1 MVEGMVTDMHID
13 PNKMI
18 TIKIDGREVTVP
30 SGTTIMEA
38 AKTIGIK
45 IPSLC
50 HHPDLNVR
58 AFCRVCMVEDSKSWR
73 LKTACNN
80 IVDEC
85 GDISTNT
92 HKVRKARRT
101 VVELI
106 LANHP
111 NDCLHCEKNRKCE
124 LQALAEEL
132 NIRDN
137 TFDSVVKTIPK
148 DMSNPALVRDM
159 TKCIRCGRCVEACQS
174 VQQTNAIG
182 YSRRSIDFKI
192 TTAFDHPLSES
203 PCVYCGQC
211 VAVCPVG
218 ALYEKDDTKKV
229 WDAIDNKDM
238 HVIVQTA
245 PAVRVAIGEEFG
257 MERGEVA
264 TGKMVAAIRHLGFDK
279 VFDTNFSADLTIM
292 EEGTEL
298 LDRLK
303 KGGALPMITSCSPG
317 WINFVEKTYPDLLNH
332 VSSCKSPQQMFG
344 AIAKTYYADKMGIP
358 RDKIFVVS
366 IMPCIAKKYEC
377 QRPEMNSSGYQDVD
391 VVLTTR
397 ELGKMIRMSGM
408 QFSSLAEEDFD
419 DPMGIG
425 SGAGAIFGTSGG
437 VMEAAVRTVYE
448 IVTGKEPES
457 LDFEVCRGHQ
467 GIKEATLDLNGT
479 AVKVAITNGLANARI
494 IMDKIRKGEADY
506 HFVEIMCCPGGCVG
520 GGGQPFRTT
529 AAIKEH
535 RMDGLYK
542 VDKSLPLRKSHEN
555 PQIKALYDE
564 FLEKPN
570 SHLAHELLHTHY
582 NPQNK

>member
-1 MVEGMVTDMHID
+1 MVTSMHID

-18 TIKIDGREVTVP
+18 TINIDGIPVTVP

-38 AKTIGIK
+38 AKKVGIK

-58 AFCRVCMVEDSKSWR
+58 AFCRVCLVEDSRSWR

-80 IVDEC
+80 LVDEC
-85 GDISTNT
+85 GDILTNT
-92 HKVRKARRT
+92 AKVRKARKT
-101 VVELI
+101 VLELL

-111 NDCLHCEKNRKCE
+111 QDCLHCERNRKCE
-124 LQALAEEL
+124 LQTLAEEL
-132 NIRDN
+132 NIRGN
-137 TFDSVVKTIPK
+137 TFDAVVKPVPK
-148 DMSNPALVRDM
+148 ERSNPALVRDM
-159 TKCIRCGRCVEACQS
+159 TKCVRCGRCVEACQS
-174 VQQTNAIG
+174 VQSTNAIG
-182 YSRRSIDFKI
+182 YSQRSTDFKI
-192 TTAFDHPLSES
+192 TTAFEHPLSES

-218 ALYEKDDTKKV
+218 ALYEKDDTQKV
-229 WDAIDNKDM
+229 WDALDNKDL

-257 MERGEVA
+257 MERGAVA
-264 TGKMVAAIRHLGFDK
+264 TGQMVAAIRRLGFDK
-279 VFDTNFSADLTIM
+279 VFDTDFSADLTIM

-303 KGGALPMITSCSPG
+303 NGGTLPMITSCSPG
-317 WINFVEKTYPDLLNH
+317 WINFVEKTYPDLLDH

-344 AIAKTYYADKMGIP
+344 AVAKTYYADKMGIP
-358 RDKIFVVS
+358 RDKLFVVS

-397 ELGKMIRMSGM
+397 ELAKMIRLAGLD
-408 QFSSLAEEDFD
+408 FNSLQEEEFD
-419 DPMGIG
+419 APMGIG

-457 LDFEVCRGHQ
+457 LDFTVCRGHE
-467 GIKEATLDLNGT
+467 GIKEATLDLAGT
-479 AVKVAITNGLANARI
+479 PVKIAITNGLANARV

-542 VDKSLPLRKSHEN
+542 VDKSLPLRQSHKN

-582 NPQNK
+582 TPCDK

>member
-1 MVEGMVTDMHID
+1 MVTSMHID

-18 TIKIDGREVTVP
+18 TINIDGIPVTVP

-38 AKTIGIK
+38 AKKVGIK

-58 AFCRVCMVEDSKSWR
+58 AFCRVCLVEDSRSWR

-80 IVDEC
+80 LVDEC
-85 GDISTNT
+85 GDILTNT
-92 HKVRKARRT
+92 AKVRKARKT
-101 VVELI
+101 VLELL

-111 NDCLHCEKNRKCE
+111 QDCLHCERNRKCE
-124 LQALAEEL
+124 LQTLAEEL
-132 NIRDN
+132 NIRGN
-137 TFDSVVKTIPK
+137 TFDSVVKPVPK
-148 DMSNPALVRDM
+148 ERSNPALVRDM
-159 TKCIRCGRCVEACQS
+159 TKCVRCGRCVEACQS
-174 VQQTNAIG
+174 VQSTNAIG
-182 YSRRSIDFKI
+182 YSQRSTDFKI
-192 TTAFDHPLSES
+192 TTAFEHPLSES

-218 ALYEKDDTKKV
+218 ALYEKDDTQKV
-229 WDAIDNKDM
+229 WDALDNKDL

-257 MERGEVA
+257 MERGAVA
-264 TGKMVAAIRHLGFDK
+264 TGQMVAAIRRLGFDK
-279 VFDTNFSADLTIM
+279 VFDTDFSADLTIM

-303 KGGALPMITSCSPG
+303 NGGTLPMITSCSPG
-317 WINFVEKTYPDLLNH
+317 WVNFVEKTYPDLLDH

-344 AIAKTYYADKMGIP
+344 AVAKTYYADKMGIP
-358 RDKIFVVS
+358 RDKLFVVS

-377 QRPEMNSSGYQDVD
+377 QRPEMNGSGYQDVD

-397 ELGKMIRMSGM
+397 ELAKMIRLAGLD
-408 QFSSLAEEDFD
+408 FNSLQEEEFD
-419 DPMGIG
+419 APMGIG

-457 LDFEVCRGHQ
+457 LDFTVCRGHE
-467 GIKEATLDLNGT
+467 GIKEATLDLAGT
-479 AVKVAITNGLANARI
+479 PVKIAITNGLANARV

-542 VDKSLPLRKSHEN
+542 VDKSLPLRQSHKN

-582 NPQNK
+582 TPCDK

>member
-1 MVEGMVTDMHID
+1 MVTSMHID

-18 TIKIDGREVTVP
+18 TINIDGIPVTVP

-38 AKTIGIK
+38 AKKVGIK

-58 AFCRVCMVEDSKSWR
+58 AFCRVCLVEDSRSWR

-80 IVDEC
+80 LVDEC
-85 GDISTNT
+85 GDILTNT
-92 HKVRKARRT
+92 AKVRKARKT
-101 VVELI
+101 VLELL

-111 NDCLHCEKNRKCE
+111 QDCLHCERNRKCE
-124 LQALAEEL
+124 LQTLAEEL
-132 NIRDN
+132 NIRGN
-137 TFDSVVKTIPK
+137 TFDAVVKPVPK
-148 DMSNPALVRDM
+148 ERSNPALVRDM
-159 TKCIRCGRCVEACQS
+159 TKCVRCGRCVEACQS
-174 VQQTNAIG
+174 VQSTNAIG
-182 YSRRSIDFKI
+182 YSQRSTDFKI
-192 TTAFDHPLSES
+192 TTAFEHPLSES

-218 ALYEKDDTKKV
+218 ALYEKDDTQKV
-229 WDAIDNKDM
+229 WDALDNKDL

-257 MERGEVA
+257 MERGAVA
-264 TGKMVAAIRHLGFDK
+264 TGQMVAAIRRLGFDK
-279 VFDTNFSADLTIM
+279 VFDTDFSADLTIM

-303 KGGALPMITSCSPG
+303 NGGTLPMITSCSPG
-317 WINFVEKTYPDLLNH
+317 WVNFVEKTYPDLLDH

-344 AIAKTYYADKMGIP
+344 AVAKTYYADKMGIP
-358 RDKIFVVS
+358 RDKLFVVS

-397 ELGKMIRMSGM
+397 ELAKMIRLAGLD
-408 QFSSLAEEDFD
+408 FNSLQEEEFD
-419 DPMGIG
+419 APMGIG

-457 LDFEVCRGHQ
+457 LDFTVCRGHE
-467 GIKEATLDLNGT
+467 GIKEATLDLAGT
-479 AVKVAITNGLANARI
+479 PVKIAITNGLANARV

-542 VDKSLPLRKSHEN
+542 VDKSLPLRQSHKN

-582 NPQNK
+582 TPCDK

>member
-1 MVEGMVTDMHID
+1 MVTSMHID

-18 TIKIDGREVTVP
+18 TINIDGIPVTVP

-38 AKTIGIK
+38 AKKVGIK

-58 AFCRVCMVEDSKSWR
+58 AFCRVCLVEDSRSWR

-80 IVDEC
+80 LVDEC
-85 GDISTNT
+85 GDILTNT
-92 HKVRKARRT
+92 AKVRKARKT
-101 VVELI
+101 VLELL

-111 NDCLHCEKNRKCE
+111 QDCLHCERNRKCE
-124 LQALAEEL
+124 LQTLAEEL
-132 NIRDN
+132 NIRGN
-137 TFDSVVKTIPK
+137 TFDAVVKPVPK
-148 DMSNPALVRDM
+148 ERSNPALVRDM
-159 TKCIRCGRCVEACQS
+159 TKCVRCGRCVEACQS
-174 VQQTNAIG
+174 VQSTNAIG
-182 YSRRSIDFKI
+182 YSQRSTDFKI
-192 TTAFDHPLSES
+192 TTAFEHPLSES

-218 ALYEKDDTKKV
+218 ALYEKDDTQKV
-229 WDAIDNKDM
+229 WDALDNKDL

-257 MERGEVA
+257 MERGAVA
-264 TGKMVAAIRHLGFDK
+264 TGQMVAAIRRLGFDK
-279 VFDTNFSADLTIM
+279 VFDTDFSADLTIM

-303 KGGALPMITSCSPG
+303 NGGTLPMITSCSPG
-317 WINFVEKTYPDLLNH
+317 WVNFVEKTYPDLLDH

-344 AIAKTYYADKMGIP
+344 AVAKTYYADKMGIP
-358 RDKIFVVS
+358 RDKLFVVS

-397 ELGKMIRMSGM
+397 ELAKMIRLAGLD
-408 QFSSLAEEDFD
+408 FNSLQEEEFD
-419 DPMGIG
+419 APMGIG

-457 LDFEVCRGHQ
+457 LDFKVCRGHE
-467 GIKEATLDLNGT
+467 GIKEATLDLAGT
-479 AVKVAITNGLANARI
+479 PVKIAITNGLANARV

-542 VDKSLPLRKSHEN
+542 VDKSLPLRQSHKN

-582 NPQNK
+582 TPCDK

>member
-1 MVEGMVTDMHID
+1 MVTSMHID

-18 TIKIDGREVTVP
+18 TVNIDGIPVTVP

-38 AKTIGIK
+38 AKKVGIK

-58 AFCRVCMVEDSKSWR
+58 AFCRVCLVEDSRSWR

-80 IVDEC
+80 LVDEC
-85 GDISTNT
+85 GDILTNT
-92 HKVRKARRT
+92 AKVRKARKT
-101 VVELI
+101 VLELL

-111 NDCLHCEKNRKCE
+111 QDCLHCERNRKCE
-124 LQALAEEL
+124 LQTLAEEL
-132 NIRDN
+132 NIRGN
-137 TFDSVVKTIPK
+137 TFDSVVKPVPK
-148 DMSNPALVRDM
+148 ERSNPALVRDM
-159 TKCIRCGRCVEACQS
+159 SKCVRCGRCVEACQS
-174 VQQTNAIG
+174 VQSTNAIG
-182 YSRRSIDFKI
+182 YSQRSTDFKI
-192 TTAFDHPLSES
+192 TTAFEHPLSES

-218 ALYEKDDTKKV
+218 ALYEKDDTQKV
-229 WDAIDNKDM
+229 WDALDNKDL

-257 MERGEVA
+257 MERGAVA
-264 TGKMVAAIRHLGFDK
+264 TGQMVAAIRRLGFDK
-279 VFDTNFSADLTIM
+279 VFDTDFSADLTIM

-303 KGGALPMITSCSPG
+303 NGGTLPMITSCSPG
-317 WINFVEKTYPDLLNH
+317 WVNFVEKTYPDLLDH

-344 AIAKTYYADKMGIP
+344 AVAKTYYADKMGIP
-358 RDKIFVVS
+358 RDKLFVVS

-397 ELGKMIRMSGM
+397 ELAKMIRLAGLD
-408 QFSSLAEEDFD
+408 FNSLQEEEFD
-419 DPMGIG
+419 APMGIG

-457 LDFEVCRGHQ
+457 LDFTVCRGHE
-467 GIKEATLDLNGT
+467 GIKEATLDLAGT
-479 AVKVAITNGLANARI
+479 PVKIAITNGLANARV

-542 VDKSLPLRKSHEN
+542 VDKSLPLRQSHKN

-582 NPQNK
+582 TPCDK